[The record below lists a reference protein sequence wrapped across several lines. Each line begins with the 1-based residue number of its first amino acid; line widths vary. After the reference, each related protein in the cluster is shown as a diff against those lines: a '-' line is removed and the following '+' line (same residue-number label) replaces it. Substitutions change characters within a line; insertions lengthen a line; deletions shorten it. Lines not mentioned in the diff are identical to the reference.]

1 MFTYLVNLHSRLIG
15 ARLRDVL
22 RREEGQTLV
31 EYGLIIVFVAV
42 AAIIGLTLLGKDITK
57 FLEEIAG
64 KLVA

>member
-31 EYGLIIVFVAV
+31 EYGLIIVCVAIL
-42 AAIIGLTLLGKDITK
+42 AIAGLTLLGGKITT
-57 FLEEIAG
+57 FLTEIAN